1 MWKKMFELACRVQEA
16 PFSDHK
22 IKGPFIPNLWRYC
35 FFAFMNVMYGLLF
48 FCSIRTFH
56 YVHTHIM
63 EGGYVQQIQTQ
74 INVVL
79 ALQAKLPIKSVL

>member
-1 MWKKMFELACRVQEA
+1 M
-16 PFSDHK
+16 
-22 IKGPFIPNLWRYC
+22 NL
-35 FFAFMNVMYGLLF
+35 MYGVLF
-48 FCSIRTFH
+48 YCSVRTFH

-79 ALQAKLPIKSVL
+79 ALQVKMMFNL

>member
-1 MWKKMFELACRVQEA
+1 MIDILICIKLQRFHIL
-16 PFSDHK
+16 K
-22 IKGPFIPNLWRYC
+22 IKGPFVSNLWNYS
-35 FFAFMNVMYGLLF
+35 FFAFMNLMYGVLF
-48 FCSIRTFH
+48 YCSVRTFH

-79 ALQAKLPIKSVL
+79 ALQVKIIFINTVLI